1 MAQQP
6 AYAHHCNPR
15 RLTADALRRASE
27 AVSNLCGWRTAV
39 DELRAWPEYTP
50 QPLWSLDHTAG
61 RLNIGRLYYKDESE
75 RFGRDLGS
83 FKALGAPYAVYSL
96 LAGVVETE
104 AGVRPTS
111 AELRGDDFRPITERV
126 TVCVA
131 TDGNQGRGLA
141 YAAKIFGCRCVTYVH
156 REVSPWRKRAMEL
169 LGAVVIRIDGE
180 YEASVARAQEDA
192 AVNGWHFV
200 SSTSWDEFR
209 SPVPRS
215 VMQAYML
222 VVEEALEQLPD
233 RRRIT
238 HVVVQGGVGS
248 IAAALFLGFHER
260 VGPPAPRFVL
270 VEPTQADCLYR
281 SAVAGR
287 PVPSSGS
294 LHTIMAGLACRE
306 VSPAAWAVLDWL
318 TSDFVTIPDD
328 WAAEAMRVLA
338 DGAGDAP
345 IVAGESAAG
354 GMAVLLKA
362 ADEPDL
368 RRAIGLTPESHVVLF
383 GLEGATDPE
392 IYEQIV
398 GTPASEVFARRV
410 AAKQ

>member
-1 MAQQP
+1 LAHQP
-6 AYAHHCNPR
+6 AYEHHRNPR
-15 RLTADALRRASE
+15 RLTPDALRRASE

-75 RFGRDLGS
+75 RFARDLGS

-111 AELRGDDFRPITERV
+111 AELRGDEFRPITEHV

-141 YAAKIFGCRCVTYVH
+141 YAAKIFGCRCVTFVH

-222 VVEEALEQLPD
+222 LVEEALEQLPD
-233 RRRIT
+233 PRRIT

-248 IAAALFLGFHER
+248 IAAA
-260 VGPPAPRFVL
+260 
-270 VEPTQADCLYR
+270 
-281 SAVAGR
+281 
-287 PVPSSGS
+287 PVPSAS
-294 LHTIMAGLACRE
+294 
-306 VSPAAWAVLDWL
+306 
-318 TSDFVTIPDD
+318 TS
-328 WAAEAMRVLA
+328 A
-338 DGAGDAP
+338 
-345 IVAGESAAG
+345 SA
-354 GMAVLLKA
+354 
-362 ADEPDL
+362 
-368 RRAIGLTPESHVVLF
+368 RRR
-383 GLEGATDPE
+383 
-392 IYEQIV
+392 
-398 GTPASEVFARRV
+398 PASCWSSRHRQTACGAAPSPGGPCPQAAACTRSWPVLPAGRSRPRRGPYSIG
-410 AAKQ
+410 